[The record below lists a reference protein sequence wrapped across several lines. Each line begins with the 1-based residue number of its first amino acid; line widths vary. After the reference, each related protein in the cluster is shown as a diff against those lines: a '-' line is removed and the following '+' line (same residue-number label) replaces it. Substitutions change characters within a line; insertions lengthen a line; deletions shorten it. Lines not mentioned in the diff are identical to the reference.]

1 LFYQKT
7 HPPNRISEMA
17 ANDTLDDIK
26 SKGILWGFGVLSLV
40 IAVIL
45 LILGAWWGSEPGQ
58 FNIQDE
64 ARKRVEE
71 SKLETGHHG
80 QEATHEPVANTPEE
94 EIEVSEMPIGYTY
107 TNTLAHIAEVLL
119 HKSGGYITNDVA
131 PPGVF
136 LDNISNWEYG
146 ALVMLRDA
154 TTALRNHFARDQ
166 SQSAEDPDLAIA
178 EPYFYYEHNSW
189 ALPSTEAE
197 YQKGIDAL
205 HKYMSRLQKYGG
217 PIKKA
222 QFYSRADNLWQYTEV
237 VIKRLGGLSTRL
249 TANSAGGN
257 YGPGL
262 TVIEKQ
268 AADEKGTPVTKVSW
282 LEIDDIFY
290 EARGASWALL
300 HILRAIK
307 HDFADILL
315 DKRAMRTVDIMIK
328 AMENALTPILSPM
341 ILDGSGY
348 GLFANY
354 SLTMANYIS
363 RANAAALDLRDIMN
377 RG

>member
-1 LFYQKT
+1 
-7 HPPNRISEMA
+7 
-17 ANDTLDDIK
+17 
-26 SKGILWGFGVLSLV
+26 
-40 IAVIL
+40 
-45 LILGAWWGSEPGQ
+45 GSEPGQ
-58 FNIQDE
+58 FNIMDE
-64 ARKRVEE
+64 AQKRAKE
-71 SKLETGHHG
+71 
-80 QEATHEPVANTPEE
+80 THETEN
-94 EIEVSEMPIGYTY
+94 MPIGYVY

-119 HKSGGYITNDVA
+119 HKPGGYITNDVG

-136 LDNISNWEYG
+136 LDNVPNWEFG

-154 TTALRNHFARDQ
+154 TSALRNHFARDQ
-166 SQSAEDPDLAIA
+166 SQSAEDPDLAVA
-178 EPYFYYEHNSW
+178 EPYFYFENDSW

-197 YQKGIDAL
+197 YQKGVEAL
-205 HKYMSRLQKYGG
+205 HKYMERLQHYGG
-217 PIKKA
+217 NIKRA

-249 TANSAGGN
+249 TANSSGSN

-262 TVIEKQ
+262 TQLEREEADKQ
-268 AADEKGTPVTKVSW
+268 GTPIAKVSW
-282 LEIDDIFY
+282 MEIDDVFY

-307 HDFADILL
+307 HDFKDILL

-328 AMENALTPILSPM
+328 ALENSLEPILSPM
-341 ILDGSGY
+341 ILNGDGY

-354 SLTMANYIS
+354 SLTMANYIA

>member
-1 LFYQKT
+1 
-7 HPPNRISEMA
+7 MA
-17 ANDTLDDIK
+17 SNDTLNDVK
-26 SKGILWGFGVLSLV
+26 SKGILWVFGVFSLATV
-40 IAVIL
+40 VIL
-45 LILGAWWGSEPGQ
+45 VILGAWWGSEPGQ
-58 FNIQDE
+58 FNILDSAQE
-64 ARKRVEE
+64 RAK
-71 SKLETGHHG
+71 ETHSAEG
-80 QEATHEPVANTPEE
+80 ELPT
-94 EIEVSEMPIGYTY
+94 GYVY

-119 HKSGGYITNDVA
+119 HKPGGYITNDVG
-131 PPGVF
+131 PPGVL
-136 LDNISNWEYG
+136 LDNVPNFEYG

-154 TTALRNHFARDQ
+154 TSALRNHFARDQ
-166 SQSAEDPDLAIA
+166 SQSAEDPDLAVA
-178 EPYFYYEHNSW
+178 EPYFYFENDSW

-197 YQKGIDAL
+197 YQKGVEAL
-205 HKYMSRLQKYGG
+205 HKYMSRLQSYGG
-217 PIKKA
+217 NVKRA
-222 QFYSRADNLWQYTEV
+222 QFYSRADNLWQYSEV

-249 TANSAGGN
+249 TANSSGSN

-262 TVIEKQ
+262 SELEIKKAEEQ
-268 AADEKGTPVTKVSW
+268 GTPVTKITW
-282 LEIDDIFY
+282 LEIDDVFY

-307 HDFADILL
+307 HDFEDILL

-328 AMENALTPILSPM
+328 ALENALTPILSPL
-341 ILDGSGY
+341 ILNGGGY

>member
-1 LFYQKT
+1 
-7 HPPNRISEMA
+7 MA
-17 ANDTLDDIK
+17 ANETVQGIK
-26 SKGILWGFGVLSLV
+26 SRGILWGFSVFGIIVLTVL
-40 IAVIL
+40 I
-45 LILGAWWGSEPGQ
+45 ILGAWWGSEPGQ
-58 FNIQDE
+58 FNIVDE
-64 ARKRVEE
+64 AEKRAKE
-71 SKLETGHHG
+71 
-80 QEATHEPVANTPEE
+80 THETENLPT
-94 EIEVSEMPIGYTY
+94 GYVY

-119 HKSGGYITNDVA
+119 HKPGGYITNDVG

-136 LDNISNWEYG
+136 LDNVPNWEFG

-154 TTALRNHFARDQ
+154 TSALRNHFARDQ
-166 SQSAEDPDLAIA
+166 SQSAEDPDLAVA
-178 EPYFYYEHNSW
+178 EPYFYFENDSW

-197 YQKGIDAL
+197 YQKGVEAL
-205 HKYMSRLQKYGG
+205 HKYMERLQHFGG
-217 PIKKA
+217 NIKKA

-249 TANSAGGN
+249 TANSSGSN

-262 TVIEKQ
+262 TQLEREEADKQ
-268 AADEKGTPVTKVSW
+268 GTPVAKVTW
-282 LEIDDIFY
+282 LEIDDVFY

-307 HDFADILL
+307 HDFKDILL
-315 DKRAMRTVDIMIK
+315 DKRAMRTVEIMIK
-328 AMENALTPILSPM
+328 SLENSLEPIFSPM
-341 ILDGSGY
+341 ILNGDGY

-354 SLTMANYIS
+354 SLTMANYIA

>member
-1 LFYQKT
+1 
-7 HPPNRISEMA
+7 MA

-40 IAVIL
+40 IVVIL

-80 QEATHEPVANTPEE
+80 QEAAHEPAANTTAAEE
-94 EIEVSEMPIGYTY
+94 ELEVSEMPIGYTY

-131 PPGVF
+131 PPGVL

-197 YQKGIDAL
+197 YQKGIEAL

>member
-1 LFYQKT
+1 
-7 HPPNRISEMA
+7 MA
-17 ANDTLDDIK
+17 ADDLTHESK
-26 SKGILWGFGVLSLV
+26 SKGILWGFGGFAAVVVIVLFV
-40 IAVIL
+40 
-45 LILGAWWGSEPGQ
+45 LGAWWGREPDQ
-58 FNIQDE
+58 FNILE
-64 ARKRVEE
+64 AATERAK
-71 SKLETGHHG
+71 ETD
-80 QEATHEPVANTPEE
+80 TPN
-94 EIEVSEMPIGYTY
+94 MPIGYVY
-107 TNTLAHIAEVLL
+107 TNTLAHIAEFLL

-131 PPGVF
+131 PPGVL

-178 EPYFYYEHNSW
+178 EPYFYYENDSW

-197 YQKGIDAL
+197 YEKGIEAL
-205 HKYMSRLQKYGG
+205 HRYMDRLQKYGG
-217 PIKKA
+217 NVKQA
-222 QFYSRADNLWQYTEV
+222 QFYPRADNLWQYTEV

-249 TANSAGGN
+249 AANSAGSN

-262 TVIEKQ
+262 TELEIETANKQ
-268 AADEKGTPVTKVSW
+268 GSPAKVSW
-282 LEIDDIFY
+282 LEIDDVFY

-300 HILRAIK
+300 HILRSVK
-307 HDFADILL
+307 HDFKDILL

-328 AMENALTPILSPM
+328 ALENALTPILSPM
-341 ILDGSGY
+341 VLNGDGF

-354 SLTMANYIS
+354 SLSMANYIA

>member
-1 LFYQKT
+1 
-7 HPPNRISEMA
+7 MA
-17 ANDTLDDIK
+17 ASETLDDIK
-26 SKGILWGFGVLSLV
+26 SKGILWVFGVLTLV
-40 IAVIL
+40 VL
-45 LILGAWWGSEPGQ
+45 VVLFILGAWWGSEPGQ

-64 ARKRVEE
+64 ALKRA
-71 SKLETGHHG
+71 KETNTS
-80 QEATHEPVANTPEE
+80 EIPV
-94 EIEVSEMPIGYTY
+94 GYTY

-217 PIKKA
+217 PIKRA

-249 TANSAGGN
+249 SANSAGGN

-262 TVIEKQ
+262 TELEKQ
-268 AADEKGTPVTKVSW
+268 AADEKGTPVVRVTW
-282 LEIDDIFY
+282 LEIDDVFY

-328 AMENALTPILSPM
+328 AMENALTPVLSPM
-341 ILDGSGY
+341 ILNGSGY

-354 SLTMANYIS
+354 SLSMANYIA

>member
-1 LFYQKT
+1 
-7 HPPNRISEMA
+7 MA
-17 ANDTLDDIK
+17 ASEPLNDIK
-26 SKGILWGFGVLSLV
+26 SKGILWGFGVF
-40 IAVIL
+40 L
-45 LILGAWWGSEPGQ
+45 LIVAIVLFILGAWWGSEPGQ

-64 ARKRVEE
+64 ALKRAEE
-71 SKLETGHHG
+71 
-80 QEATHEPVANTPEE
+80 THSTENIPL
-94 EIEVSEMPIGYTY
+94 GYTY

-136 LDNISNWEYG
+136 LDNISNWEFG

-166 SQSAEDPDLAIA
+166 SQSEQDADLATA

-197 YQKGIDAL
+197 YEKGVESL
-205 HKYMSRLQKYGG
+205 HKYMERLQKFGG
-217 PIKKA
+217 PVKKA
-222 QFYSRADNLWQYTEV
+222 QFYARADNLWQYTEV
-237 VIKRLGGLSTRL
+237 VIKRLGDLSTRL
-249 TANSAGGN
+249 SASSAAGN

-262 TVIEKQ
+262 TELEKQ
-268 AADEKGTPVTKVSW
+268 AADQKGSSGNKITW

-307 HDFADILL
+307 HDFADILN
-315 DKRAMRTVDIMIK
+315 DKRAMRTVDIMIR
-328 AMENALTPILSPM
+328 ELESALMPTLSPM
-341 ILDGSGY
+341 VLDGSGF

-354 SLTMANYIS
+354 SLTLANHIA

>member
-1 LFYQKT
+1 
-7 HPPNRISEMA
+7 MA
-17 ANDTLDDIK
+17 ANETMQDIK
-26 SKGILWGFGVLSLV
+26 SKGILWGFGVF
-40 IAVIL
+40 AVIVL
-45 LILGAWWGSEPGQ
+45 VVLTILGAWWGSEPGQ
-58 FNIQDE
+58 FNIMDE
-64 ARKRVEE
+64 AEKRA
-71 SKLETGHHG
+71 KETHDT
-80 QEATHEPVANTPEE
+80 ENK
-94 EIEVSEMPIGYTY
+94 PIGYVY

-119 HKSGGYITNDVA
+119 HKPGGYITNDVG

-136 LDNISNWEYG
+136 LDNVPNWEFG

-154 TTALRNHFARDQ
+154 TSALRNHFARDQ
-166 SQSAEDPDLAIA
+166 SQSAEDPDLAVA
-178 EPYFYYEHNSW
+178 EPYFYFENDSW

-197 YQKGIDAL
+197 YQKGVEAL
-205 HKYMSRLQKYGG
+205 HKYMERLQHYGG
-217 PIKKA
+217 NIKQA

-249 TANSAGGN
+249 TANSSGSN

-262 TVIEKQ
+262 TELEREEADKQ
-268 AADEKGTPVTKVSW
+268 GTPIAKVTW
-282 LEIDDIFY
+282 LEIDDVFY

-307 HDFADILL
+307 HDFKDILL

-328 AMENALTPILSPM
+328 ALENSLEPIFSPM
-341 ILDGSGY
+341 ILNGDGY

-354 SLTMANYIS
+354 SLTMANYIA